1 MAQYGADL
9 IPSNANVIH
18 HCNTG
23 ALATVDIGSALGVI
37 YGMILVNYVGL
48 LIDRVSLA
56 RKGNS
61 CMGG

>member
-23 ALATVDIGSALGVI
+23 ALATVDIGTALGVI
-37 YGMILVNYVGL
+37 YGMRLELHWVDNW
-48 LIDRVSLA
+48 
-56 RKGNS
+56 
-61 CMGG
+61 